1 MEFTDQKV
9 APRPQKR
16 PNLAKK
22 RQNSSHFSLSALMG
36 DRTAIHAMA
45 ARTIKTLGVCL
56 LNKYVYNLELKS
68 TIGAITDSTEEKENN
83 HAYMRTLL

>member
-1 MEFTDQKV
+1 
-9 APRPQKR
+9 
-16 PNLAKK
+16 
-22 RQNSSHFSLSALMG
+22 MG

-68 TIGAITDSTEEKENN
+68 TIGAITDPTEEKENN
-83 HAYMRTLL
+83 HAYMRTFL